1 MKKNDDGKEVYK
13 AGYLI
18 PIKGS
23 EKRVAESDAFMYTLS
38 EKGIKTNSAT
48 FMAAEAVEGVTLTGE
63 TGILFGSVNSV
74 MNGDKSVDQWY
85 QESVDAVA
93 KIAEANAKA
102 DK

>member
-1 MKKNDDGKEVYK
+1 
-13 AGYLI
+13 
-18 PIKGS
+18 
-23 EKRVAESDAFMYTLS
+23 
-38 EKGIKTNSAT
+38 
-48 FMAAEAVEGVTLTGE
+48 MAAEAVEGVTLTGE

>member
-1 MKKNDDGKEVYK
+1 MTKVVLIRHGESVWNKENLFTGWADV
-13 AGYLI
+13 
-18 PIKGS
+18 
-23 EKRVAESDAFMYTLS
+23 TLS

>member
-1 MKKNDDGKEVYK
+1 
-13 AGYLI
+13 
-18 PIKGS
+18 
-23 EKRVAESDAFMYTLS
+23 MYTLS